1 MFNHFSRYL
10 KLIRAVPLHVMAQDL
25 GIDAGLLSKYENG
38 SRIPDLELAIIFA
51 HYHGIEPR
59 EICVFWVRERLKR
72 SMVGYELLA
81 EEALSLCL
89 KDLEAYIRGKRL
101 GMEHKLKRKLH
112 LENPIVYDQSQ
123 AVNLIRFQY
132 RRHGVINH

>member
-59 EICVFWVRERLKR
+59 EISVFWVRERLKR
-72 SMVGYELLA
+72 SLVGYELLA
-81 EEALSLCL
+81 EEALPLCI
-89 KDLEAYIRGKRL
+89 KDLEAFIRGKRQ
-101 GMEHKLKRKLH
+101 GMEHKLKRKLY
-112 LENPIVYDQSQ
+112 LENPIVYDHSQ